1 MEKTLGKD
9 IENRI
14 ERIAFLRDNADAIVE
29 DFGYTKMLSNEKL
42 DELKD
47 KLAENNIKLRD
58 VRAYKKERV
67 KIYNDQIKELEEEGD
82 ELTAQLKSRTE
93 YVSETCY
100 QFIEEDQVYYFN
112 ADGDMI
118 FQRQAK
124 PEERQPTIFSQLR
137 KTGTEE

>member
-1 MEKTLGKD
+1 MEKALGKD

-29 DFGYTKMLSNEKL
+29 NFGYTKMLPAERLN
-42 DELKD
+42 DLKD
-47 KLAENNIKLRD
+47 KLTENNIRLRD
-58 VRAYKKERV
+58 VRGQKKADM
-67 KIYNDQIKELEEEGD
+67 KFYNDQIKELEEEGD
-82 ELTAQLKSRTE
+82 ELTAKLKSRTE

-100 QFIEEDQVYYFN
+100 QFIEDDKAYYFN

>member
-29 DFGYTKMLSNEKL
+29 NFGYTKMLPTEKI
-42 DELKD
+42 DDLKD

-58 VRAYKKERV
+58 VRGQKKADM
-67 KIYNDQIKELEEEGD
+67 KFYNDQIKELEEEGD
-82 ELTAQLKSRTE
+82 ELTAKLKSRTE
-93 YVSETCY
+93 FVSETCY
-100 QFIEEDQVYYFN
+100 QFIEDDQVYYYN
-112 ADGDMI
+112 AEGDLI
-118 FQRQAK
+118 YQRQAK
-124 PEERQPTIFSQLR
+124 PEERQSTIFSQLR